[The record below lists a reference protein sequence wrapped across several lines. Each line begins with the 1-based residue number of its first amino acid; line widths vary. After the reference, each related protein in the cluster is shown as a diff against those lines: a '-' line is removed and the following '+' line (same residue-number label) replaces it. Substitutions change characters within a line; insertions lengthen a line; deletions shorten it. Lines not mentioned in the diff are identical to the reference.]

1 MMHRKFLPSV
11 RCSPLKEVVEVFV
24 NFQPTKSELKVI
36 WTFGEVS
43 LWKIHGEKKFDQQ
56 INSVDN
62 ITVCRNMSTT

>member
-1 MMHRKFLPSV
+1 MTHRKFLPSV
-11 RCSPLKEVVEVFV
+11 RCSPLKEVGEVFV

-43 LWKIHGEKKFDQQ
+43 LWKIHGEKNFDQQ